1 MNINTNQLDQLIK
14 NISESPKY
22 RSVCIDFVRHIA
34 QRELKVRK
42 NLRIAIKTT
51 KNKLHQIG
59 GAYMSTT
66 PDYGLWLKKFNAA
79 KASGSEDK
87 FREIC
92 TMLMRY
98 HSSTRERLPIICDF
112 YTKIF
117 SIIPKFDS
125 IVDIGCGLNP
135 LAIPWMPIDRKVKYC
150 AYDIYTDLT
159 QFLNEFMKLIKIQGY
174 AEVRDIITSPPPVQA
189 DLALILKTIPCLEQ
203 VDKRAGIKLLE
214 KIKASYMVVSFP
226 VKSLGGRDKDM
237 RQNYQ
242 DRFYALLQN
251 KEWKF
256 DCLEFK
262 TELVFLI
269 TK

>member
-1 MNINTNQLDQLIK
+1 
-14 NISESPKY
+14 
-22 RSVCIDFVRHIA
+22 
-34 QRELKVRK
+34 
-42 NLRIAIKTT
+42 
-51 KNKLHQIG
+51 
-59 GAYMSTT
+59 
-66 PDYGLWLKKFNAA
+66 
-79 KASGSEDK
+79 
-87 FREIC
+87 
-92 TMLMRY
+92 
-98 HSSTRERLPIICDF
+98 
-112 YTKIF
+112 
-117 SIIPKFDS
+117 
-125 IVDIGCGLNP
+125 
-135 LAIPWMPIDRKVKYC
+135 
-150 AYDIYTDLT
+150 
-159 QFLNEFMKLIKIQGY
+159 MKLIKIQGY